1 MTELTT
7 PVKNIENGKT
17 LIGKSDDKEKS
28 EEKKI
33 NTGSSPNAILQILS
47 LNTIMIF
54 SILIK
59 NEIKIE
65 NLNLTLK

>member
-33 NTGSSPNAILQILS
+33 NTGSSPKKPNMEA
-47 LNTIMIF
+47 
-54 SILIK
+54 
-59 NEIKIE
+59 
-65 NLNLTLK
+65 NLDLFL